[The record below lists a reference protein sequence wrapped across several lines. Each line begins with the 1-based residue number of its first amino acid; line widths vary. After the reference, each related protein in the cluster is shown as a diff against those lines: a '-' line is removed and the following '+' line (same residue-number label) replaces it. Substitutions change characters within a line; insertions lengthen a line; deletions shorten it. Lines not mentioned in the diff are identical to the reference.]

1 MFNRSYV
8 LLLSLFTRQ
17 NLCVIYSCATVTV
30 ICKATHDMLV
40 SLAVMYHRL
49 RIPGQGRYIVRLCET
64 TKPEDCAAYKTI
76 GLMSKETNSR
86 FRKYK

>member
-1 MFNRSYV
+1 
-8 LLLSLFTRQ
+8 
-17 NLCVIYSCATVTV
+17 
-30 ICKATHDMLV
+30 MLV